1 MSPSKEYKEYVL
13 ELLGPIGSV
22 RTSRF
27 FGGVGITYDTVQFAM
42 MMGNSLYFVVD
53 ESTRKKY
60 EQAGMES
67 FSYLT
72 KKGRVHVR
80 KYYELP
86 EDVLTDHEQL
96 RIWAIESNL
105 VANKSKKPSK
115 EHK

>member
-1 MSPSKEYKEYVL
+1 MSPSTEFEEYVL
-13 ELLGPIGSV
+13 ELLEPIGSV

-27 FGGVGITYDTVQFAM
+27 FGGVGITYDAVQFAM

-53 ESTRKKY
+53 ESTRRKY
-60 EQAGMES
+60 EQVGMQS
-67 FSYLT
+67 FSYMT
-72 KKGRVHVR
+72 KKGRVQVR

-96 RIWAIESNL
+96 RIWARESIL